1 MTKKQKKDI
10 QKIIVAGILFAVF
23 IIVEH
28 VTGIGRWG
36 MFALF
41 LIPYL
46 IVGLSVLRNAVRG
59 IGHGQI
65 FDESFLMTLAT
76 IGAFVVGENAEAV
89 AVMLFY
95 QVGEFFQSYAVGKSR
110 KSISALMELAPEYA
124 NLEAPDG
131 TFEKVD
137 PEEVPEGS
145 VLVLLPGERIPIDG
159 IVVEGESLI
168 NTAAMTGEPIPQN
181 VRPGSAVISGCINGE
196 TALRIRTTRC
206 YEDSTVAK
214 VLDLVENASARKSRT
229 ENFITRFARY
239 YTPVVVI
246 GALLL
251 AIVPS
256 VITGSWGTWILR
268 ACTFLVISCPCAL
281 VISVPLSFFG
291 GIGAASRNGIL
302 VKGSNYLEMLTEADT
317 IITDKTGT
325 LTKGIFAVQKL
336 LPAGDVTA
344 AELLRT
350 AAIAEQMS
358 DHPIAVSVRE
368 AFDKGMAGT
377 ETLPVLKCA
386 ENHSGEGVVGYTEN
400 ECILAGNAKLLK
412 EAGVTIAEEVAETA
426 TVIYVAAAS
435 NRDRKEFRYLGA
447 ILIADEIKEEAKE
460 AVADMKATGIRK
472 IVMLTGDRKETAES
486 VAKTLG
492 IDEAKAGLLPA
503 DKVEE
508 TEKLLQTSGKNH
520 RVIYI
525 GDGINDAPV
534 LARADVGI
542 AMGSLGSDAAIEAA
556 DIVIMDDDLRK
567 VPAALRI
574 AKKTLQIARQNIVF
588 ALGVKILILL
598 LGACGLANMWAAVFA
613 DVGVAV
619 IAILNA
625 MRTMGMKSGL

>member
-46 IVGLSVLRNAVRG
+46 IVGQSVLRNAVRG

-291 GIGAASRNGIL
+291 GIGASSRNGIL

-325 LTKGIFAVQKL
+325 LTKGVFAVQKL

-368 AFDKGMAGT
+368 AFDKGMDGT

-386 ENHSGEGVVGYTEN
+386 ENHSGEGVVVYTEN

-412 EAGVTIAEEVAETA
+412 EAGVAIAEEVAETA

-447 ILIADEIKEEAKE
+447 ILIADEIKDGAKE
-460 AVADMKATGIRK
+460 AAADMKATGIRK

-486 VAKTLG
+486 VAKILG
-492 IDEAKAGLLPA
+492 MDEVKAGLLPA

-508 TEKLLQTSGKNH
+508 TEKRLQTSGKNH

>member
-368 AFDKGMAGT
+368 AFDKDMAGT

-460 AVADMKATGIRK
+460 AAADMKATGIRK

>member
-368 AFDKGMAGT
+368 AFDKDMAGT

>member
-291 GIGAASRNGIL
+291 GIGASSRNGIL

-325 LTKGIFAVQKL
+325 LTKGVFAVQKL

-368 AFDKGMAGT
+368 AFDKGMDGT

-386 ENHSGEGVVGYTEN
+386 ENHSGEGVVVYTEN

-412 EAGVTIAEEVAETA
+412 EAGVAIAEEVAETA

-447 ILIADEIKEEAKE
+447 ILIADEIKDGAKE
-460 AVADMKATGIRK
+460 AAADMKATGIRK

-486 VAKTLG
+486 VAKILG
-492 IDEAKAGLLPA
+492 MDEVKAGLLPA